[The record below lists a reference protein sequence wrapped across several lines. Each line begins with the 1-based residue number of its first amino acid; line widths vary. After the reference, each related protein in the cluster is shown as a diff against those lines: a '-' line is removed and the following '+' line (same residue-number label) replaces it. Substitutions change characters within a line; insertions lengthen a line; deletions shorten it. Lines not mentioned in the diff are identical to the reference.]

1 MHKLKSYYRMSSK
14 NKGRNLLISEPFE
27 LVSLDHLVLENQHL
41 LRFGDIDLT
50 GRSLD
55 LKLFIHISSLQK
67 AFGMYL
73 LSQGHKVAVLVR
85 DHGGLGPHITL
96 YTPLNP
102 VADPK
107 SAVN

>member
-50 GRSLD
+50 GRSLG

-85 DHGGLGPHITL
+85 DHGGLGPPHNI
-96 YTPLNP
+96 
-102 VADPK
+102 V
-107 SAVN
+107 